1 MFTSEEWIRKM
12 KLLRNMKR
20 AKLTILINPVLYL
33 YVLCML
39 NMLYLT
45 GCQLN
50 LENKPKKN
58 LTSCLCSSSCWIGFW
73 GFIFFFFFGVCFFFF
88 SFHKSVMFHHF
99 LIVTAYLLHRKIKLL
114 FPVLV
119 LNICFFFDDIVFL
132 IIIPGMQI
140 YNYVL

>member
-73 GFIFFFFFGVCFFFF
+73 GFIFFFFGVCFFFF